1 MSLRRKL
8 EFEVSD
14 DSADSMLEKSDD
26 EAELITTGRTTRSDE
41 LGATTT
47 WLLYW
52 FVWLKIKPLILHL
65 NSSWFWLFEQVVP
78 RVDL

>member
-52 FVWLKIKPLILHL
+52 FVWLK
-65 NSSWFWLFEQVVP
+65 N
-78 RVDL
+78 